1 MKKRSLIYS
10 NSEICLLS
18 LRGDFLFE
26 EKGELLTTIEG
37 KTYG

>member
-1 MKKRSLIYS
+1 MNNNFFLYS

>member
-1 MKKRSLIYS
+1 MKNRSLIYS